1 MTEFIHCFIE
11 RGIRVTKNNKDNETK
26 IPLRL
31 NILFFFVFIL
41 FAVLVVQLGVVQIL
55 HGESFQAEIDRM
67 VLDTSQTPVP
77 RGLIYD
83 RNGKVIVDNK
93 PLYAISYTPPKRIQP
108 EQKLKLAEDL
118 VPFLSIDK
126 DAIKRITDR
135 NKREYIFIT
144 KDEEIQGRISEEEM
158 EELSN
163 AEQYQLALDR
173 VTEEELNEIT
183 EEELKV
189 IAIKRELDKAYALT
203 PEIIK
208 NDDISIEEYATIA
221 EHLSELPGINAT
233 TDWER
238 HYKYGDTLKSIIGSI
253 TTQEQGIPAEAEDY
267 YLTRGYNRND
277 RVGKSGLEEKYED
290 VLRGRKEK
298 VEHTTTKEG
307 EVVDSKIMVPGERGK
322 DLVLT
327 IDIEFQKKVDE
338 IVLDELKNAKS
349 HLPGPNKYLED
360 ALAVAMN
367 PQTGEILALSAMHY
381 DRENKKYEATPHKIF
396 YDAHRP
402 GSTVKGAT
410 VMAGLQSGVIEPDQV
425 FIDRPIKIAQTPVKA
440 SYATL
445 GAVNDIQA
453 LKVSSNVYMY
463 YIGLR
468 MGGEYRHPFP
478 NNGGAKYNPAGAQTM
493 RNYFHQF
500 GLGVSTGVDFPFE
513 STGFVGDAKIPGN
526 LMDLGIGQYD
536 TYTTLQLAQYVSTI
550 ANDGIRVEPRLVKE
564 IRNPSVEDDL
574 GSIYKVNHPKVLNKI
589 DVDKEYIKRVQKGF
603 WKVFNEAGGTG
614 YSHWVGKD
622 YRPAGKTGTAENE
635 VYEQDEDGN
644 FQQVA
649 KSENLALV
657 GYAPF
662 ENPEIAFAIIVPN
675 LGNVGGQYPINHRIG
690 TRLMDTYFADHSSK
704 VKKKSKEE
712 SDNDES

>member
-1 MTEFIHCFIE
+1 MTKKG
-11 RGIRVTKNNKDNETK
+11 GINVPANNKKNETK

-31 NILFFFVFIL
+31 NILFFIVFIM
-41 FAVLVVQLGVVQIL
+41 FSVLVVQLGVVQIL
-55 HGESFQAEIDRM
+55 HGESFQEEIDRTI
-67 VLDTSQTPVP
+67 LDISKTPVP

-108 EQKLKLAEDL
+108 EQKLELAEEL
-118 VPFLSIDK
+118 VPYLSIDDK
-126 DAIKRITDR
+126 NIERITDR
-135 NKREYIFIT
+135 NKREYIFL
-144 KDEEIQGRISEEEM
+144 KHNEEIIERISEEEE

-173 VTEEELNEIT
+173 ITEEEVDSIT
-183 EEELKV
+183 DEELKV
-189 IAIKRELDKAYALT
+189 IAIKRELDKAYSLT

-208 NDDISIEEYATIA
+208 NDKISIEEYATIA

-238 HYKYGDTLKSIIGSI
+238 TYKYGDTLKSILGSI

-277 RVGKSGLEEKYED
+277 RVGKSGLEEEYED
-290 VLRGRKEK
+290 ILRGRKEK
-298 VEHTTTKEG
+298 VEHTTTKKG
-307 EVVDSKIMVPGERGK
+307 EVVDSKVVVPGERGK

-327 IDIEFQKKVDE
+327 IDIDFQQKLDE
-338 IVLDELKNAKS
+338 IVLDELKKAKS
-349 HLPGPNKYLED
+349 HLPGPNRYLED

-367 PQTGEILALSAMHY
+367 PKTGEILALSAMHY
-381 DRENKKYEATPHKIF
+381 DRENNKYEAAPHKIF

-410 VMAGLQSGVIEPDQV
+410 VMAGLQSGIITPGQV
-425 FIDRPIKIAQTPVKA
+425 FYDRPIKIAQTPVKS

-453 LKVSSNVYMY
+453 LKLSSNVYMF

-478 NNGGAKYNPAGAQTM
+478 NNSGATYNSEGAQTM

-513 STGFVGDAKIPGN
+513 STGFVGDAQIPGN

-564 IRNPSVEDDL
+564 IRNPSNEGEL
-574 GSIYKVNHPKVLNKI
+574 GSIYKVNHPKVLNKL
-589 DVDKEYIKRVQKGF
+589 DVEDEYIKRVQEGF

-614 YSHWVGKD
+614 YSYWAGKD

-635 VYEQDEDGN
+635 IYEPDSDGN
-644 FQQVA
+644 YRQVA
-649 KSENLALV
+649 NSENLALV

-662 ENPEIAFAIIVPN
+662 EDPEIAFAIIVPN
-675 LGNVGGQYPINHRIG
+675 LGNVGGQYPINHHIG
-690 TRLMDTYFADHSSK
+690 TRLMDTYFAEFSETARE
-704 VKKKSKEE
+704 KS
-712 SDNDES
+712 DD

>member
-1 MTEFIHCFIE
+1 MTTNE
-11 RGIRVTKNNKDNETK
+11 KKKKNETK

-31 NILFFFVFIL
+31 NILFFIVFIM
-41 FAVLVVQLGVVQIL
+41 FSVLVVQLGVVQIL
-55 HGESFQAEIDRM
+55 HGESFQEEIDRT
-67 VLDTSQTPVP
+67 VLDISKTPVP
-77 RGLIYD
+77 RGKIYD
-83 RNGKVIVDNK
+83 RNGNVVVDNQ
-93 PLYAISYTPPKRIQP
+93 PLYAISYTPPKRIQSG
-108 EQKLKLAEDL
+108 QKIELAEQL
-118 VPFLSIDK
+118 VPFLSVDEK
-126 DAIKRITDR
+126 SLNRVTDR
-135 NKREYIFIT
+135 NKREYIFL
-144 KDEEIQGRISEEEM
+144 KNEEEIQERISDEERED
-158 EELSN
+158 LSN
-163 AEQYQLALDR
+163 SEQYQLALDR
-173 VTEEELNEIT
+173 IT
-183 EEELKV
+183 EDEVDALTAEEINV
-189 IAIKRELDKAYALT
+189 IAIKRELDKAYSLT

-208 NDDISIEEYATIA
+208 NDNISIEEYATIA
-221 EHLSELPGINAT
+221 EHLSELTGINAT

-238 HYKYGDTLKSIIGSI
+238 TYNYDDTLKSILGSI
-253 TTQEQGIPAEAEDY
+253 TTQEQGIPAESEDY

-277 RVGKSGLEEKYED
+277 RVGISGLEAQYED

-307 EVVDSKIMVPGERGK
+307 KVIDSKVVVPGERGK

-327 IDIEFQKKVDE
+327 IDMDFQQKVDE
-338 IVLDELKNAKS
+338 IVLDELKKAKS
-349 HLPGPNKYLED
+349 HLPGPNRYLED

-381 DRENKKYEATPHKIF
+381 NRKDNKYEATPHKIF
-396 YDAHRP
+396 HDAHRP

-410 VMAGLQSGVIEPDQV
+410 VMAGLQSGIITPGQV
-425 FIDRPIKIAQTPVKA
+425 FYDRPIKILQTPVKA

-453 LKVSSNVYMY
+453 LKVSSNVYMF

-468 MGGEYRHPFP
+468 MGGEFRHPFP
-478 NNGGAKYNPAGAQTM
+478 NNSGARYNREGAQKM

-513 STGFVGDAKIPGN
+513 STGFVGDALIPGN

-550 ANDGIRVEPRLVKE
+550 ANDGVRVEPHLVKE
-564 IRNPSVEDDL
+564 IRNPSVEDEL
-574 GSIYKVNHPKVLNKI
+574 GSIYKVNHPKALNKI
-589 DVDKEYIKRVQKGF
+589 DINPDYIKRIQSGF
-603 WKVFNEAGGTG
+603 WKVFNESGGTG
-614 YSHWVGKD
+614 YRYWAGKS

-635 VYEQDEDGN
+635 VYEQGSDG
-644 FQQVA
+644 QYRQVA

-675 LGNVGGQYPINHRIG
+675 LGNVRGQYPINHHIG
-690 TRLMDTYFADHSSK
+690 TRLMDAYFEQGEKKVVDEDSAD
-704 VKKKSKEE
+704 
-712 SDNDES
+712 

>member
-1 MTEFIHCFIE
+1 MPNSRKKKEE
-11 RGIRVTKNNKDNETK
+11 MK

-31 NILFFFVFIL
+31 NILFFIVFIM
-41 FAVLVVQLGVVQIL
+41 FSVLVVQLGVVQIL
-55 HGESFQAEIDRM
+55 HGESFQEEIDRT
-67 VLDTSQTPVP
+67 VLDVSKTPVP

-83 RNGKVIVDNK
+83 RNGKVVVDNK

-108 EQKLKLAEDL
+108 EQKLELAEEL
-118 VPFLSIDK
+118 IPYLSVDEK
-126 DAIKRITDR
+126 TLNRITDR
-135 NKREYIFIT
+135 NKREYIFLKKNEDVLDRIT
-144 KDEEIQGRISEEEM
+144 KEEE
-158 EELSN
+158 ERLSN

-173 VTEEELNEIT
+173 VTDEEIESIT
-183 EEELKV
+183 DEELKV

-208 NDDISIEEYATIA
+208 NEDISIEEYAKIA

-238 HYKYGDTLKSIIGSI
+238 TYKYGDTLKSIIGSI
-253 TTQEQGIPAEAEDY
+253 TTQEQGIPKEAEDY

-277 RVGKSGLEEKYED
+277 RVGKSGLEEQYED

-298 VEHTTTKEG
+298 VEHTTTKAGEIVDS
-307 EVVDSKIMVPGERGK
+307 EVVVPGERGK

-327 IDIEFQKKVDE
+327 VDIDFQQDLDK
-338 IVLDELKNAKS
+338 IVLEELKKAKS
-349 HLPGPNKYLED
+349 QLPGPNKYLED
-360 ALAVAMN
+360 ALAVAMD
-367 PQTGEILALSAMHY
+367 PKTGEILALSAMHY
-381 DRENKKYEATPHKIF
+381 DRKNKKYEATPHKIF

-410 VMAGLQSGVIEPDQV
+410 VMAGLQSGIIKPGEV

-440 SYATL
+440 SYSTL

-453 LKVSSNVYMY
+453 LKVSSNVYMF

-478 NNGGAKYNPAGAQTM
+478 NNAGAKYNKEGAQTM

-500 GLGVSTGVDFPFE
+500 GLGVSTGIDFPFE
-513 STGFVGDAKIPGN
+513 STGFVGDADIPGN

-550 ANDGIRVEPRLVKE
+550 ANDGIRVQPRLVKE
-564 IRNPSVEDDL
+564 IRNPSKDDEL
-574 GSIYKVNHPKVLNKI
+574 GSIYRVNHTKVLNKL
-589 DVDKEYIKRVQKGF
+589 DVDQTYIKRVQEGF

-614 YSHWVGKD
+614 YNYWRGKD
-622 YRPAGKTGTAENE
+622 YKPAGKTGTAENE
-635 VYEQDEDGN
+635 VYEQDSNGN
-644 FQQVA
+644 YRQVA
-649 KSENLALV
+649 KTENLALV
-657 GYAPF
+657 GYAPYDD
-662 ENPEIAFAIIVPN
+662 PEIAFAVIVPN
-675 LGNVGGQYPINHRIG
+675 LGNVRGQYPINHHIG
-690 TRLMDTYFADHSSK
+690 TRLMDTYFEKYSK
-704 VKKKSKEE
+704 NASNKDKE
-712 SDNDES
+712 ND

>member
-1 MTEFIHCFIE
+1 MPNSRKKKEE
-11 RGIRVTKNNKDNETK
+11 MK

-31 NILFFFVFIL
+31 NILFFIVFIM
-41 FAVLVVQLGVVQIL
+41 FSVLVVQLGVVQIL
-55 HGESFQAEIDRM
+55 HGESFQEEIDRT
-67 VLDTSQTPVP
+67 VLDVSKTPVP

-83 RNGKVIVDNK
+83 RNGKVVVDNK

-108 EQKLKLAEDL
+108 EQKLELAEEL
-118 VPFLSIDK
+118 IPYLSVDEK
-126 DAIKRITDR
+126 TLNRITDR
-135 NKREYIFIT
+135 NKREYIFLKKNEDVLDRIT
-144 KDEEIQGRISEEEM
+144 KEEE
-158 EELSN
+158 ETLSN

-173 VTEEELNEIT
+173 VTDEEIESIT
-183 EEELKV
+183 DEELKV

-208 NDDISIEEYATIA
+208 NEDISIEEYAKIA

-238 HYKYGDTLKSIIGSI
+238 TYKYGDTLKSIIGSI
-253 TTQEQGIPAEAEDY
+253 TTQEQGIPKEAEDY

-277 RVGKSGLEEKYED
+277 RVGKSGLEEQYED

-298 VEHTTTKEG
+298 VEHTTTKAGEIVDS
-307 EVVDSKIMVPGERGK
+307 EVVVPGERGK

-327 IDIEFQKKVDE
+327 VDIDFQQDLDK
-338 IVLDELKNAKS
+338 IVLEELKKAKS
-349 HLPGPNKYLED
+349 QLPGPNKYLED
-360 ALAVAMN
+360 ALAVAMD
-367 PQTGEILALSAMHY
+367 PKTGEILALSAMHY
-381 DRENKKYEATPHKIF
+381 DRKNKKYEATPHKIF

-410 VMAGLQSGVIEPDQV
+410 VMAGLQSGIIKPGEV

-440 SYATL
+440 SYSTL

-453 LKVSSNVYMY
+453 LKVSSNVYMF

-478 NNGGAKYNPAGAQTM
+478 NNAGAKYNKEGAQTM

-500 GLGVSTGVDFPFE
+500 GLGVSTGIDFPFE
-513 STGFVGDAKIPGN
+513 STGFVGDADIPGN

-550 ANDGIRVEPRLVKE
+550 ANDGIRVQPRLVKE
-564 IRNPSVEDDL
+564 IRNPSKDDEL
-574 GSIYKVNHPKVLNKI
+574 GSIYRVNHTKVLNKL
-589 DVDKEYIKRVQKGF
+589 DVDQTYIKRVQEGF

-614 YSHWVGKD
+614 YNYWRGKD
-622 YRPAGKTGTAENE
+622 YKPAGKTGTAENE
-635 VYEQDEDGN
+635 VYEQDSNGN
-644 FQQVA
+644 YRQVA
-649 KSENLALV
+649 KTENLALV
-657 GYAPF
+657 GYAPYDD
-662 ENPEIAFAIIVPN
+662 PEIAFAVIVPN
-675 LGNVGGQYPINHRIG
+675 LGNVRGQYPINHHIG
-690 TRLMDTYFADHSSK
+690 TRLMDTYFEKYSK
-704 VKKKSKEE
+704 NASNKDKE
-712 SDNDES
+712 ND

>member
-1 MTEFIHCFIE
+1 MATNQK
-11 RGIRVTKNNKDNETK
+11 RDNKTK

-31 NILFFFVFIL
+31 NILFFVVFVL
-41 FAVLVVQLGVVQIL
+41 FSVLIVQLGVVQIL
-55 HGESFQAEIDRM
+55 HGESFQEEIDRTI
-67 VLDTSQTPVP
+67 LDVSKTPVP
-77 RGLIYD
+77 RGKIYD
-83 RNGKVIVDNK
+83 RNGELVVDNK

-108 EQKLKLAEDL
+108 EQKLELAEEL
-118 VPFLSIDK
+118 VPFISVDK
-126 DAIKRITDR
+126 KNIKRVTER
-135 NKREYIFIT
+135 NKREYVFL
-144 KDEEIQGRISEEEM
+144 KNNEDVLERISEEEE
-158 EELSN
+158 EELTN

-173 VTEEELNEIT
+173 ITDEELEAIT
-183 EEELKV
+183 DEEMKV
-189 IAIKRELDKAYALT
+189 IAIKRELDKAYSLT

-208 NDDISIEEYATIA
+208 NEKISIEEYATIA
-221 EHLSELPGINAT
+221 EHLSQLPGINAT

-238 HYKYGDTLKSIIGSI
+238 TYKYGETLKSILGSI

-277 RVGKSGLEEKYED
+277 RVGKSGLEEQYED

-298 VEHTTTKEG
+298 VEHTTTKDG
-307 EVVDSKIMVPGERGK
+307 AVIDSKVVVPGERGK

-327 IDIEFQKKVDE
+327 IDMEFQQKVDE

-367 PQTGEILALSAMHY
+367 PKTGEILALSAMHY
-381 DRENKKYEATPHKIF
+381 DRKNKKYEATPHKIF

-410 VMAGLQSGVIEPDQV
+410 VMAGLQSGIIEPGQV
-425 FIDRPIKIAQTPVKA
+425 FVDRPIKIAQTPIKS
-440 SYATL
+440 SYAAL

-453 LKVSSNVYMY
+453 LQRSSNIYMF

-468 MGGEYRHPFP
+468 MGGEYRYPFP
-478 NNGGAKYNPAGAQTM
+478 NNAGAKYNPEGAQTM

-550 ANDGIRVEPRLVKE
+550 ANDGIRLEPRLVKE
-564 IRNPSVEDDL
+564 IRNPSVEDEL
-574 GSIYKVNHPKVLNKI
+574 GSIYKVHHPKVLNKM
-589 DVDKEYIKRVQKGF
+589 DVDQKYIERIQEGF
-603 WKVFNEAGGTG
+603 WKVFNESGGTG
-614 YSHWVGKD
+614 YSHWAGKE

-635 VYEQDEDGN
+635 VYEQDSDGN
-644 FQQVA
+644 FKQVA

-657 GYAPF
+657 GYAPY
-662 ENPEIAFAIIVPN
+662 EDPEIAFAIIVPN
-675 LGNVGGQYPINHRIG
+675 LGNVGGQYPINHKIG
-690 TRLMDTYFADHSSK
+690 TRLMDAYFEDFSKSSSK
-704 VKKKSKEE
+704 SDEDEDEE
-712 SDNDES
+712 

>member
-1 MTEFIHCFIE
+1 MSTEKKK
-11 RGIRVTKNNKDNETK
+11 RNQKDTK
-26 IPLRL
+26 IPIRL
-31 NILFFFVFIL
+31 NILFLIVFIM
-41 FAVLVVQLGVVQIL
+41 FSVLVVQLGVVQIL
-55 HGESFQAEIDRM
+55 HGESFQEEIDRM
-67 VLDTSQTPVP
+67 VLDISKSPVP
-77 RGLIYD
+77 RGIIYD

-108 EQKLKLAEDL
+108 DQKLELAEEL
-118 VPFLSIDK
+118 LPYLSIDE
-126 DAIKRITDR
+126 DNIKRVTER
-135 NKREYIFIT
+135 NKREYIFL
-144 KDEEIQGRISEEEM
+144 KNNEEIIERVSEEEE
-158 EELSN
+158 EELTN

-173 VTEEELNEIT
+173 ITDEELDSIT
-183 EEELKV
+183 DEELKV
-189 IAIKRELDKAYALT
+189 IAIKRELDKAYSLT

-208 NDDISIEEYATIA
+208 NDNISIEEYATIA

-238 HYKYGDTLKSIIGSI
+238 TYNYGDTLKSILGSI

-277 RVGKSGLEEKYED
+277 RVGKSGLEEQYED

-298 VEHTTTKEG
+298 VEHTTTKAG
-307 EVVDSKIMVPGERGK
+307 AIVDSKVIVPGERGK
-322 DLVLT
+322 DLILT
-327 IDIEFQKKVDE
+327 IDIDFQQKVDE
-338 IVLDELKNAKS
+338 IVLDELKKAKS
-349 HLPGPNKYLED
+349 HLPGPNRYLED
-360 ALAVAMN
+360 ALTVAMN
-367 PQTGEILALSAMHY
+367 PKTGEILALSAMHY
-381 DRENKKYEATPHKIF
+381 DRKNNKYEAAPHKIF

-410 VMAGLQSGVIEPDQV
+410 VMAGLQSGIITPGQV
-425 FIDRPIKIAQTPVKA
+425 FIDRPIRIAQTPVKG

-453 LKVSSNVYMY
+453 LQRSSNVYMF

-468 MGGEYRHPFP
+468 MGGEFRHPIP
-478 NNGGAKYNPAGAQTM
+478 NNSGVTYNREGAQTM

-513 STGFVGDAKIPGN
+513 STGFVGDALIPGD

-550 ANDGIRVEPRLVKE
+550 ANDGIRVEPHLVKE
-564 IRNPSVEDDL
+564 IRNPSTEDEL
-574 GSIYKVNHPKVLNKI
+574 GSIYKVNHPKVLNKL
-589 DVDKEYIKRVQKGF
+589 DVDTEYISRIQQGF
-603 WKVFNEAGGTG
+603 WKVFNESGGTG
-614 YSHWVGKD
+614 YSHWAGKD

-635 VYEQDEDGN
+635 VYEQDSDGN
-644 FQQVA
+644 YRQVA

-662 ENPEIAFAIIVPN
+662 EDPEIAFAIIVPN
-675 LGNVGGQYPINHRIG
+675 LGNVGGQYPINHKIG
-690 TRLMDTYFADHSSK
+690 TRLLDTYFAD
-704 VKKKSKEE
+704 KKEKEN
-712 SDNDES
+712 SDE

>member
-1 MTEFIHCFIE
+1 MPT
-11 RGIRVTKNNKDNETK
+11 NKKKDKTK

-31 NILFFFVFIL
+31 NVLFFIVFIL
-41 FAVLVVQLGVVQIL
+41 FSVLVVQLGVVQIL
-55 HGESFQAEIDRM
+55 HGEEFQEEINRM
-67 VLDTSQTPVP
+67 VHDTSKTPVP
-77 RGLIYD
+77 RGIIYD

-108 EQKLKLAEDL
+108 EQKLKLAEEL
-118 VPFLSIDK
+118 VPYLSLDE
-126 DAIKRITDR
+126 ANIKRVTER
-135 NKREYIFIT
+135 NKREYIFL
-144 KDEEIQGRISEEEM
+144 KNNDEIIERISEEEE

-173 VTEEELNEIT
+173 ITEEELDSINE
-183 EEELKV
+183 EDLKV
-189 IAIKRELDKAYALT
+189 IAIKRELDKAYSLT

-208 NDDISIEEYATIA
+208 NDKISIEEYATIA
-221 EHLSELPGINAT
+221 EHLSELDGINAT

-238 HYKYGDTLKSIIGSI
+238 TYNYGDTLKSILGSI

-277 RVGKSGLEEKYED
+277 RVGISGLEEQYED

-298 VEHTTTKEG
+298 VQHTTTKEG
-307 EVVDSKIMVPGERGK
+307 LVVDSEIIVPGERGK

-327 IDIEFQKKVDE
+327 VDINFQEKVDE
-338 IVLDELKNAKS
+338 IVLDELKKAKS
-349 HLPGPNKYLED
+349 HLPGPNRYLED
-360 ALAVAMN
+360 ALAVAMD
-367 PQTGEILALSAMHY
+367 PKTGEILALSAMHY
-381 DRENKKYEATPHKIF
+381 DRENNKYEATPHKIF

-410 VMAGLQSGVIEPDQV
+410 VMAGLESGIIQPGQV
-425 FIDRPIKIAQTPVKA
+425 FVDRPIKIAQTPVKS

-478 NNGGAKYNPAGAQTM
+478 NNVGATYNPEGAQTM

-513 STGFVGDAKIPGN
+513 STGFVGDAKFPGN

-550 ANDGIRVEPRLVKE
+550 ANDGIRVKPHLVKE
-564 IRNPSVEDDL
+564 IRNPSTEDEL
-574 GSIYKVNHPKVLNKI
+574 GSVYKVNHPKVLNKL
-589 DVDKEYIKRVQKGF
+589 DVDKDYIKRVQEGF
-603 WKVFNEAGGTG
+603 YKVFNEAGGTG
-614 YSHWVGKD
+614 YSQWAGKE

-635 VYEQDEDGN
+635 VYEPDSNGN
-644 FQQVA
+644 YRQVA
-649 KSENLALV
+649 NSQNLALV

-662 ENPEIAFAIIVPN
+662 EDPEIAFAIIVPN
-675 LGNVGGQYPINHRIG
+675 LGNVGGQYPINHTIG
-690 TRLMDTYFADHSSK
+690 TRLMDAYFAKD
-704 VKKKSKEE
+704 KEKDSE
-712 SDNDES
+712 EDTKE